1 MNLGGERL
9 QPRREPWVSNQKMK
23 KPSRDDR
30 ASEGRVTLHSKVLDT
45 GRSPR
50 YSIPMF
56 DRRPHRSRRF
66 PRSAEHRSAEHA
78 AIERASAEPASH
90 NQASVHSSPASN
102 APDLVADLRFI
113 RDTMERSA
121 AFTAVSGWG
130 QVLLGITALAAAW
143 LAAQQISPFAW
154 LRVWLAEGLLALA
167 IALLSCTW
175 KANRRGLP
183 LFSGPARKVA
193 LGLAPPLVA
202 GAFLTF
208 LLFRAGLQSALSA
221 AWLLLYGAGIMT
233 GGSFS
238 VPIVPV
244 MGLCF
249 MITGALAVVAPA
261 TWANYF
267 LAAGFG
273 GLHIIFGFLIARR
286 HGG

>member
-1 MNLGGERL
+1 
-9 QPRREPWVSNQKMK
+9 
-23 KPSRDDR
+23 
-30 ASEGRVTLHSKVLDT
+30 
-45 GRSPR
+45 
-50 YSIPMF
+50 MF
-56 DRRPHRSRRF
+56 DPRPHRIRRF
-66 PRSAEHRSAEHA
+66 HRSPPPS
-78 AIERASAEPASH
+78 RT
-90 NQASVHSSPASN
+90 
-102 APDLVADLRFI
+102 APEVFENLRFI

-130 QVLLGITALAAAW
+130 QVLLGATAGLAAW
-143 LAAQQISPFAW
+143 FAAHQVSSFAW
-154 LRVWLAEGLLALA
+154 LRVWLAEGLLAAVIGLLA
-167 IALLSCTW
+167 CTW

-208 LLFRAGLQSALSA
+208 LLFRAGLQSALPA
-221 AWLLLYGAGIMT
+221 TWLLLYGAGIMT
-233 GGSFS
+233 GGAFS

-249 MITGALAVVAPA
+249 MLLGGLAVLAPA
-261 TWANYF
+261 SWGNWF

-273 GLHIIFGFLIARR
+273 GIHVLFGFFIARR

>member
-1 MNLGGERL
+1 
-9 QPRREPWVSNQKMK
+9 
-23 KPSRDDR
+23 
-30 ASEGRVTLHSKVLDT
+30 
-45 GRSPR
+45 
-50 YSIPMF
+50 MF
-56 DRRPHRSRRF
+56 DPRPHRIRRF
-66 PRSAEHRSAEHA
+66 HRSSS
-78 AIERASAEPASH
+78 ASRSRT
-90 NQASVHSSPASN
+90 
-102 APDLVADLRFI
+102 APEVFDDLRFI

-130 QVLLGITALAAAW
+130 QVLLGCTAVSAAW
-143 LAAQQISPFAW
+143 LAARQVSSFAW
-154 LRVWLAEGLLALA
+154 LRVWLAEGLLAAAIGLLA
-167 IALLSCTW
+167 CTW

-208 LLFRAGLQSALSA
+208 LLFRAGQMSALPA
-221 AWLLLYGAGIMT
+221 TWLLLYGAGIMT
-233 GGSFS
+233 GGAFS

-249 MITGALAVVAPA
+249 MLLGGLAILGPA
-261 TWANYF
+261 AWGSWF

-273 GLHIIFGFLIARR
+273 GLHIVFGLLIARR

>member
-1 MNLGGERL
+1 
-9 QPRREPWVSNQKMK
+9 
-23 KPSRDDR
+23 
-30 ASEGRVTLHSKVLDT
+30 
-45 GRSPR
+45 
-50 YSIPMF
+50 MF
-56 DRRPHRSRRF
+56 DPRPHRLRRF
-66 PRSAEHRSAEHA
+66 SRSVEHRSAQQS
-78 AIERASAEPASH
+78 SAE
-90 NQASVHSSPASN
+90 SSRS
-102 APDLVADLRFI
+102 APDVLPEAFEDLRFI

-130 QVLLGITALAAAW
+130 QVLLGITALAAAAI
-143 LAAQQISPFAW
+143 AAQQISPFAW
-154 LRVWLAEGLLALA
+154 LRVWLAEGLLAVA

-208 LLFRAGLQSALSA
+208 LLFRAGLQSALPA

-244 MGLCF
+244 MGLSF
-249 MITGALAVVAPA
+249 MLLGGLAVLGPVA
-261 TWANYF
+261 
-267 LAAGFG
+267 
-273 GLHIIFGFLIARR
+273 
-286 HGG
+286 

>member
-1 MNLGGERL
+1 MLDPNPHRI
-9 QPRREPWVSNQKMK
+9 RRFHRS
-23 KPSRDDR
+23 S
-30 ASEGRVTLHSKVLDT
+30 
-45 GRSPR
+45 RSP
-50 YSIPMF
+50 
-56 DRRPHRSRRF
+56 
-66 PRSAEHRSAEHA
+66 
-78 AIERASAEPASH
+78 
-90 NQASVHSSPASN
+90 
-102 APDLVADLRFI
+102 VATNLADDLRFI

-130 QVLLGITALAAAW
+130 QVLLGVTAIAAAV
-143 LAAQQISPFAW
+143 LASRQTTPYGW
-154 LRVWLAEGLLALA
+154 LRVWLAEGLVAAAIGLLA
-167 IALLSCTW
+167 CTW

-208 LLFRAGLQSALSA
+208 LLFRSGQQAALPA
-221 AWLLLYGAGIMT
+221 LWLLLYGAGIMT
-233 GGSFS
+233 GGAFS

-249 MITGALAVVAPA
+249 MLLGGLTVLGPA
-261 TWANYF
+261 SWENWF

-273 GLHIIFGFLIARR
+273 GLHILFGLLIARR

>member
-1 MNLGGERL
+1 
-9 QPRREPWVSNQKMK
+9 
-23 KPSRDDR
+23 
-30 ASEGRVTLHSKVLDT
+30 
-45 GRSPR
+45 
-50 YSIPMF
+50 MF
-56 DRRPHRSRRF
+56 NPRPHRLRRF
-66 PRSAEHRSAEHA
+66 HRSA
-78 AIERASAEPASH
+78 RPTPSRT
-90 NQASVHSSPASN
+90 
-102 APDLVADLRFI
+102 APEVFEDLRYI

-130 QVLLGITALAAAW
+130 QVLLGATAVGAAW
-143 LAAQQISPFAW
+143 LAAKQGSSFAW
-154 LRVWLAEGLLALA
+154 LRVWLAEGLLAAAIGLLA
-167 IALLSCTW
+167 CTR

-208 LLFRAGLQSALSA
+208 LLYRTSLQSALPA
-221 AWLLLYGAGIMT
+221 TWLLLYGAGIMT
-233 GGSFS
+233 GGAFS

-249 MITGALAVVAPA
+249 MLLGGLAVLGPA
-261 TWANYF
+261 AWGNWF

-273 GLHIIFGFLIARR
+273 GLHIVFGLLIARR

>member
-1 MNLGGERL
+1 M
-9 QPRREPWVSNQKMK
+9 
-23 KPSRDDR
+23 
-30 ASEGRVTLHSKVLDT
+30 LD
-45 GRSPR
+45 PN
-50 YSIPMF
+50 
-56 DRRPHRSRRF
+56 PHRIRRF
-66 PRSAEHRSAEHA
+66 RRSSRPPVA
-78 AIERASAEPASH
+78 A
-90 NQASVHSSPASN
+90 N
-102 APDLVADLRFI
+102 VADDLRFI

-130 QVLLGITALAAAW
+130 QVLLGATAIIAAVLASR
-143 LAAQQISPFAW
+143 QTTPYGW
-154 LRVWLAEGLLALA
+154 LRVWLAEGLLAVAIGLLA
-167 IALLSCTW
+167 CTW

-208 LLFRAGLQSALSA
+208 LLFRSGQEAALPA
-221 AWLLLYGAGIMT
+221 LWLLLYGAGIMT
-233 GGSFS
+233 GGAFS

-249 MITGALAVVAPA
+249 MLLGGLTVLGPA
-261 TWANYF
+261 NWGNWF

-273 GLHIIFGFLIARR
+273 GLHILFGFLIGRR

>member
-1 MNLGGERL
+1 MLDP
-9 QPRREPWVSNQKMK
+9 QSH
-23 KPSRDDR
+23 
-30 ASEGRVTLHSKVLDT
+30 RV
-45 GRSPR
+45 
-50 YSIPMF
+50 
-56 DRRPHRSRRF
+56 RRF
-66 PRSAEHRSAEHA
+66 RRATRPPVVPNVAE
-78 AIERASAEPASH
+78 
-90 NQASVHSSPASN
+90 
-102 APDLVADLRFI
+102 DLRFI

-130 QVLLGITALAAAW
+130 TALLGGTALAAAA
-143 LAAQQISPFAW
+143 LAARQPSSFGW
-154 LRVWLAEGLLALA
+154 LRVWLAEGLLAVAIGLLA
-167 IALLSCTW
+167 CTW

-208 LLFRAGLQSALSA
+208 LLVRAGLESALPA
-221 AWLLLYGAGIMT
+221 LWLLLYGAGIMT

-249 MITGALAVVAPA
+249 MLLGGLTVLAPVA
-261 TWANYF
+261 WGNWF
-267 LAAGFG
+267 LAGGFG
-273 GLHIIFGFLIARR
+273 GLHIIFGLLIARR